1 MPTKNYKSSSK
12 GSRVIQWT
20 QHLGIQYQKKIVW
33 SLKCACRTAFSLL
46 REREKK
52 NMIIKF
58 LWGANWME
66 GSDVA
71 TTFSSK
77 IGFP

>member
-1 MPTKNYKSSSK
+1 MD
-12 GSRVIQWT
+12 
-20 QHLGIQYQKKIVW
+20 
-33 SLKCACRTAFSLL
+33 TAFRDTVPKENSVVTEMCMQDRLFTFEG
-46 REREKK
+46 ERKKK